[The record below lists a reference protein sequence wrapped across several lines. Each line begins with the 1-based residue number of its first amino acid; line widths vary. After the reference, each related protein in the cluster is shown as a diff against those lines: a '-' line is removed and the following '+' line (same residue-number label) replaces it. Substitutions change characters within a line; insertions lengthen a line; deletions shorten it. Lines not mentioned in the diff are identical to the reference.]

1 MKNKSLKKILI
12 VILLLVLVSL
22 ILLFIDKSSYK
33 DYTRN
38 YFYFDTYINVKV
50 NTVKS
55 EREMND
61 IFNDIDYLYDSYHK
75 LTDAFDSYD
84 GIVNV
89 YYLNNNLNNNENI
102 EIDTR
107 LANIIKLG
115 IDFYDT
121 TDGLF
126 NVAAGNLT
134 IKWKEFIDSCNT
146 LPSTEEL
153 NVNTN
158 INDIK
163 LDGNNYSKSND
174 VKLDLGGIA
183 KGYVTEL
190 VGRYLEENDI
200 HSYIINAGGNVMV
213 GKAYNKDT
221 FLVGITSPDNKDDM
235 FTKVKVNN
243 LSIVTSGSYQRY
255 CTLDGINYNH
265 IINPITKYPSNYM
278 KSVTVV
284 GKSSILADIY
294 STYLF
299 LLPVE
304 DGLKIVNNNPDIEAI
319 WYVDKDIESKLKQI
333 QELEE
338 TLKKAIKLKE
348 IVFQYYARLNSL
360 YHTEDFTEF
369 DKIWLAYD
377 FIKRHISFANEATR
391 YENGRQVLYNPNN
404 RYDFVSEPLGTYQ
417 HKKGVCEG
425 QARFM
430 QALLNNQYF
439 KSDTV
444 AINGVCPLGNHVWVG
459 SVVNNQLY
467 QTCLTM
473 AGPFKDLGIKGY
485 VPDVSEVY
493 PKIYGTSSLSNQE
506 LMQIQSHI
514 KRLRK

>member
-1 MKNKSLKKILI
+1 MNMKNKSLKKLLI

-33 DYTRN
+33 DYTRS

-50 NTVKS
+50 NTVKT
-55 EREMND
+55 EKKMND

-107 LANIIKLG
+107 LANIIKTG
-115 IDFYDT
+115 IDFYDI

-134 IKWKEFIDSCNT
+134 IKWKEFIDSCDK
-146 LPSTEEL
+146 LPNMEEL

-158 INDIK
+158 INDI
-163 LDGNNYSKSND
+163 
-174 VKLDLGGIA
+174 KLDLGGIA

-200 HSYIINAGGNVMV
+200 YSYIINAGGNVMV

-221 FLVGITSPDNKDDM
+221 FLVGITNPDNKDNM

-284 GKSSILADIY
+284 SKSSMIADIY

-304 DGLKIVNNNPDIEAI
+304 DGLKIVNNTPDIEAI
-319 WYVDKDIESKLKQI
+319 WYIDKDN
-333 QELEE
+333 
-338 TLKKAIKLKE
+338 
-348 IVFQYYARLNSL
+348 IVRSDNFN
-360 YHTEDFTEF
+360 
-369 DKIWLAYD
+369 
-377 FIKRHISFANEATR
+377 
-391 YENGRQVLYNPNN
+391 YE
-404 RYDFVSEPLGTYQ
+404 
-417 HKKGVCEG
+417 
-425 QARFM
+425 
-430 QALLNNQYF
+430 
-439 KSDTV
+439 
-444 AINGVCPLGNHVWVG
+444 
-459 SVVNNQLY
+459 
-467 QTCLTM
+467 
-473 AGPFKDLGIKGY
+473 
-485 VPDVSEVY
+485 
-493 PKIYGTSSLSNQE
+493 
-506 LMQIQSHI
+506 
-514 KRLRK
+514 

>member
-134 IKWKEFIDSCNT
+134 IKWKEFIGSCNT

-213 GKAYNKDT
+213 GKAY
-221 FLVGITSPDNKDDM
+221 NKDDM

-304 DGLKIVNNNPDIEAI
+304 DGLKIVNNNSDIEAI
-319 WYVDKDIESKLKQI
+319 WYVDKDN
-333 QELEE
+333 
-338 TLKKAIKLKE
+338 
-348 IVFQYYARLNSL
+348 IVRSDNFN
-360 YHTEDFTEF
+360 
-369 DKIWLAYD
+369 
-377 FIKRHISFANEATR
+377 
-391 YENGRQVLYNPNN
+391 YE
-404 RYDFVSEPLGTYQ
+404 
-417 HKKGVCEG
+417 
-425 QARFM
+425 
-430 QALLNNQYF
+430 
-439 KSDTV
+439 
-444 AINGVCPLGNHVWVG
+444 
-459 SVVNNQLY
+459 
-467 QTCLTM
+467 
-473 AGPFKDLGIKGY
+473 
-485 VPDVSEVY
+485 
-493 PKIYGTSSLSNQE
+493 
-506 LMQIQSHI
+506 
-514 KRLRK
+514 

>member
-1 MKNKSLKKILI
+1 MNMKNKSLKKLLI

-33 DYTRN
+33 DYTRS

-146 LPSTEEL
+146 LPSMEEL

-221 FLVGITSPDNKDDM
+221 FLVGITNPDNKDDM

-284 GKSSILADIY
+284 SKSSMMADIY

-304 DGLKIVNNNPDIEAI
+304 DGLKIVNNTPDIEAI
-319 WYVDKDIESKLKQI
+319 WYVDKDN
-333 QELEE
+333 
-338 TLKKAIKLKE
+338 
-348 IVFQYYARLNSL
+348 IVRSDNFN
-360 YHTEDFTEF
+360 
-369 DKIWLAYD
+369 
-377 FIKRHISFANEATR
+377 
-391 YENGRQVLYNPNN
+391 YE
-404 RYDFVSEPLGTYQ
+404 
-417 HKKGVCEG
+417 
-425 QARFM
+425 
-430 QALLNNQYF
+430 
-439 KSDTV
+439 
-444 AINGVCPLGNHVWVG
+444 
-459 SVVNNQLY
+459 
-467 QTCLTM
+467 
-473 AGPFKDLGIKGY
+473 
-485 VPDVSEVY
+485 
-493 PKIYGTSSLSNQE
+493 
-506 LMQIQSHI
+506 
-514 KRLRK
+514 

>member
-1 MKNKSLKKILI
+1 MNMKNKSLKKILI

-146 LPSTEEL
+146 LPSMEEL

-221 FLVGITSPDNKDDM
+221 FLVGITNPDNKDDM

-284 GKSSILADIY
+284 SKSSILADIY

-319 WYVDKDIESKLKQI
+319 WYVDKDN
-333 QELEE
+333 
-338 TLKKAIKLKE
+338 
-348 IVFQYYARLNSL
+348 IVRSDNFN
-360 YHTEDFTEF
+360 
-369 DKIWLAYD
+369 
-377 FIKRHISFANEATR
+377 
-391 YENGRQVLYNPNN
+391 YE
-404 RYDFVSEPLGTYQ
+404 
-417 HKKGVCEG
+417 
-425 QARFM
+425 
-430 QALLNNQYF
+430 
-439 KSDTV
+439 
-444 AINGVCPLGNHVWVG
+444 
-459 SVVNNQLY
+459 
-467 QTCLTM
+467 
-473 AGPFKDLGIKGY
+473 
-485 VPDVSEVY
+485 
-493 PKIYGTSSLSNQE
+493 
-506 LMQIQSHI
+506 
-514 KRLRK
+514 

>member
-1 MKNKSLKKILI
+1 MNMKNKSLKKLLI

-33 DYTRN
+33 DYTRS

-50 NTVKS
+50 NTVKT
-55 EREMND
+55 EKEMND

-89 YYLNNNLNNNENI
+89 YYLNNNLNNNESI

-107 LANIIKLG
+107 LDNIIKTG

-134 IKWKEFIDSCNT
+134 IKWKEFIDSCDK
-146 LPSTEEL
+146 LPNMEEL

-174 VKLDLGGIA
+174 IKLDLGGIA

-200 HSYIINAGGNVMV
+200 YSYIINAGGNVMV

-221 FLVGITSPDNKDDM
+221 FLVGITNPDNKDDM

-255 CTLDGINYNH
+255 CTLDGVNYNH

-278 KSVTVV
+278 KSVTVIS
-284 GKSSILADIY
+284 KSSMIADIY

-304 DGLKIVNNNPDIEAI
+304 DGLKIVNNTPDIEAI
-319 WYVDKDIESKLKQI
+319 WYIDKDN
-333 QELEE
+333 
-338 TLKKAIKLKE
+338 
-348 IVFQYYARLNSL
+348 IVRSDNFN
-360 YHTEDFTEF
+360 
-369 DKIWLAYD
+369 
-377 FIKRHISFANEATR
+377 
-391 YENGRQVLYNPNN
+391 YE
-404 RYDFVSEPLGTYQ
+404 
-417 HKKGVCEG
+417 
-425 QARFM
+425 
-430 QALLNNQYF
+430 
-439 KSDTV
+439 
-444 AINGVCPLGNHVWVG
+444 
-459 SVVNNQLY
+459 
-467 QTCLTM
+467 
-473 AGPFKDLGIKGY
+473 
-485 VPDVSEVY
+485 
-493 PKIYGTSSLSNQE
+493 
-506 LMQIQSHI
+506 
-514 KRLRK
+514 

>member
-1 MKNKSLKKILI
+1 MKNKSLKKLLI

-33 DYTRN
+33 DYTRS

-89 YYLNNNLNNNENI
+89 YYLNNNLNNNESI

-107 LANIIKLG
+107 LANIIKTG
-115 IDFYDT
+115 IDFYDI

-134 IKWKEFIDSCNT
+134 IKWKEFIDSCDK
-146 LPSTEEL
+146 LPHMEEL

-174 VKLDLGGIA
+174 IKLDLGGIA

-200 HSYIINAGGNVMV
+200 YSYIINAGGNVMV

-221 FLVGITSPDNKDDM
+221 FLVGITNPDNKDDM

-284 GKSSILADIY
+284 SKSSMMADIY

-304 DGLKIVNNNPDIEAI
+304 DGLKIVNNTPDIEAI
-319 WYVDKDIESKLKQI
+319 WYIDKDN
-333 QELEE
+333 
-338 TLKKAIKLKE
+338 
-348 IVFQYYARLNSL
+348 IVRSDNFN
-360 YHTEDFTEF
+360 
-369 DKIWLAYD
+369 
-377 FIKRHISFANEATR
+377 
-391 YENGRQVLYNPNN
+391 YE
-404 RYDFVSEPLGTYQ
+404 
-417 HKKGVCEG
+417 
-425 QARFM
+425 
-430 QALLNNQYF
+430 
-439 KSDTV
+439 
-444 AINGVCPLGNHVWVG
+444 
-459 SVVNNQLY
+459 
-467 QTCLTM
+467 
-473 AGPFKDLGIKGY
+473 
-485 VPDVSEVY
+485 
-493 PKIYGTSSLSNQE
+493 
-506 LMQIQSHI
+506 
-514 KRLRK
+514 

>member
-190 VGRYLEENDI
+190 VGRYLEKNDI

-213 GKAYNKDT
+213 GK
-221 FLVGITSPDNKDDM
+221 S
-235 FTKVKVNN
+235 
-243 LSIVTSGSYQRY
+243 
-255 CTLDGINYNH
+255 
-265 IINPITKYPSNYM
+265 
-278 KSVTVV
+278 
-284 GKSSILADIY
+284 
-294 STYLF
+294 
-299 LLPVE
+299 
-304 DGLKIVNNNPDIEAI
+304 
-319 WYVDKDIESKLKQI
+319 
-333 QELEE
+333 
-338 TLKKAIKLKE
+338 
-348 IVFQYYARLNSL
+348 
-360 YHTEDFTEF
+360 
-369 DKIWLAYD
+369 
-377 FIKRHISFANEATR
+377 
-391 YENGRQVLYNPNN
+391 
-404 RYDFVSEPLGTYQ
+404 
-417 HKKGVCEG
+417 
-425 QARFM
+425 
-430 QALLNNQYF
+430 
-439 KSDTV
+439 
-444 AINGVCPLGNHVWVG
+444 
-459 SVVNNQLY
+459 
-467 QTCLTM
+467 
-473 AGPFKDLGIKGY
+473 
-485 VPDVSEVY
+485 
-493 PKIYGTSSLSNQE
+493 
-506 LMQIQSHI
+506 
-514 KRLRK
+514 

>member
-1 MKNKSLKKILI
+1 MNMKNKSLKKILI

-38 YFYFDTYINVKV
+38 YFYFDTYSNVKV

-75 LTDAFDSYD
+75 LTNAFDSYD

-107 LANIIKLG
+107 LANIIKTG

-134 IKWKEFIDSCNT
+134 TRWKEFIDSCDN
-146 LPSTEEL
+146 LPSMEEL

-200 HSYIINAGGNVMV
+200 HSYVINAGGNVMV

-221 FLVGITSPDNKDDM
+221 FLVGITNPDNKDDM

-284 GKSSILADIY
+284 SKSSILADIY

-319 WYVDKDIESKLKQI
+319 WYVDKDN
-333 QELEE
+333 
-338 TLKKAIKLKE
+338 
-348 IVFQYYARLNSL
+348 IVRSDNFN
-360 YHTEDFTEF
+360 
-369 DKIWLAYD
+369 
-377 FIKRHISFANEATR
+377 
-391 YENGRQVLYNPNN
+391 YE
-404 RYDFVSEPLGTYQ
+404 
-417 HKKGVCEG
+417 
-425 QARFM
+425 
-430 QALLNNQYF
+430 
-439 KSDTV
+439 
-444 AINGVCPLGNHVWVG
+444 
-459 SVVNNQLY
+459 
-467 QTCLTM
+467 
-473 AGPFKDLGIKGY
+473 
-485 VPDVSEVY
+485 
-493 PKIYGTSSLSNQE
+493 
-506 LMQIQSHI
+506 
-514 KRLRK
+514 

>member
-200 HSYIINAGGNVMV
+200 HSYIINVGGNVMV

-221 FLVGITSPDNKDDM
+221 FLVGITNPDNKDDM

-278 KSVTVV
+278 KSVTVI
-284 GKSSILADIY
+284 GKSSMIADIY

-304 DGLKIVNNNPDIEAI
+304 DGLKIVNNTPDIEAI
-319 WYVDKDIESKLKQI
+319 WYIDKDN
-333 QELEE
+333 
-338 TLKKAIKLKE
+338 
-348 IVFQYYARLNSL
+348 IVRSDNFN
-360 YHTEDFTEF
+360 
-369 DKIWLAYD
+369 
-377 FIKRHISFANEATR
+377 
-391 YENGRQVLYNPNN
+391 YE
-404 RYDFVSEPLGTYQ
+404 
-417 HKKGVCEG
+417 
-425 QARFM
+425 
-430 QALLNNQYF
+430 
-439 KSDTV
+439 
-444 AINGVCPLGNHVWVG
+444 
-459 SVVNNQLY
+459 
-467 QTCLTM
+467 
-473 AGPFKDLGIKGY
+473 
-485 VPDVSEVY
+485 
-493 PKIYGTSSLSNQE
+493 
-506 LMQIQSHI
+506 
-514 KRLRK
+514 

>member
-213 GKAYNKDT
+213 GKAYNKD
-221 FLVGITSPDNKDDM
+221 DM

-319 WYVDKDIESKLKQI
+319 WYVDKDN
-333 QELEE
+333 
-338 TLKKAIKLKE
+338 
-348 IVFQYYARLNSL
+348 IVRSDNFN
-360 YHTEDFTEF
+360 
-369 DKIWLAYD
+369 
-377 FIKRHISFANEATR
+377 
-391 YENGRQVLYNPNN
+391 YE
-404 RYDFVSEPLGTYQ
+404 
-417 HKKGVCEG
+417 
-425 QARFM
+425 
-430 QALLNNQYF
+430 
-439 KSDTV
+439 
-444 AINGVCPLGNHVWVG
+444 
-459 SVVNNQLY
+459 
-467 QTCLTM
+467 
-473 AGPFKDLGIKGY
+473 
-485 VPDVSEVY
+485 
-493 PKIYGTSSLSNQE
+493 
-506 LMQIQSHI
+506 
-514 KRLRK
+514 

>member
-1 MKNKSLKKILI
+1 MNMKNKSLKKLLI

-33 DYTRN
+33 DYTRS

-50 NTVKS
+50 NTIKT
-55 EREMND
+55 EKEMND

-89 YYLNNNLNNNENI
+89 YYLNNNLNNNESI

-107 LANIIKLG
+107 LANIIKTG
-115 IDFYDT
+115 IDFYDI

-134 IKWKEFIDSCNT
+134 IKWKEFIDSCDK
-146 LPSTEEL
+146 LPNMEEL

-174 VKLDLGGIA
+174 IKLDLGGIA

-200 HSYIINAGGNVMV
+200 YSYIINTGGNVMV

-221 FLVGITSPDNKDDM
+221 FLVGITNPDNKDDM

-284 GKSSILADIY
+284 SKSSMIADIY

-304 DGLKIVNNNPDIEAI
+304 DGLKIVNNTPDIEAI
-319 WYVDKDIESKLKQI
+319 WYIDKDN
-333 QELEE
+333 
-338 TLKKAIKLKE
+338 
-348 IVFQYYARLNSL
+348 IVRSDNFN
-360 YHTEDFTEF
+360 
-369 DKIWLAYD
+369 
-377 FIKRHISFANEATR
+377 
-391 YENGRQVLYNPNN
+391 YE
-404 RYDFVSEPLGTYQ
+404 
-417 HKKGVCEG
+417 
-425 QARFM
+425 
-430 QALLNNQYF
+430 
-439 KSDTV
+439 
-444 AINGVCPLGNHVWVG
+444 
-459 SVVNNQLY
+459 
-467 QTCLTM
+467 
-473 AGPFKDLGIKGY
+473 
-485 VPDVSEVY
+485 
-493 PKIYGTSSLSNQE
+493 
-506 LMQIQSHI
+506 
-514 KRLRK
+514 

>member
-1 MKNKSLKKILI
+1 MNMKNKSLKKILI

-134 IKWKEFIDSCNT
+134 IKWKEFIGSCDN
-146 LPSTEEL
+146 LPSMEEL

-200 HSYIINAGGNVMV
+200 HSYIINA
-213 GKAYNKDT
+213 
-221 FLVGITSPDNKDDM
+221 DNKDDM

-319 WYVDKDIESKLKQI
+319 WYVDKDN
-333 QELEE
+333 
-338 TLKKAIKLKE
+338 
-348 IVFQYYARLNSL
+348 IVRSDNFN
-360 YHTEDFTEF
+360 
-369 DKIWLAYD
+369 
-377 FIKRHISFANEATR
+377 
-391 YENGRQVLYNPNN
+391 YE
-404 RYDFVSEPLGTYQ
+404 
-417 HKKGVCEG
+417 
-425 QARFM
+425 
-430 QALLNNQYF
+430 
-439 KSDTV
+439 
-444 AINGVCPLGNHVWVG
+444 
-459 SVVNNQLY
+459 
-467 QTCLTM
+467 
-473 AGPFKDLGIKGY
+473 
-485 VPDVSEVY
+485 
-493 PKIYGTSSLSNQE
+493 
-506 LMQIQSHI
+506 
-514 KRLRK
+514 

>member
-265 IINPITKYPSNYM
+265 IINLNDIFLKFNSFIFLKNWYL
-278 KSVTVV
+278 KL
-284 GKSSILADIY
+284 KSS
-294 STYLF
+294 
-299 LLPVE
+299 
-304 DGLKIVNNNPDIEAI
+304 
-319 WYVDKDIESKLKQI
+319 
-333 QELEE
+333 
-338 TLKKAIKLKE
+338 
-348 IVFQYYARLNSL
+348 
-360 YHTEDFTEF
+360 
-369 DKIWLAYD
+369 
-377 FIKRHISFANEATR
+377 
-391 YENGRQVLYNPNN
+391 
-404 RYDFVSEPLGTYQ
+404 
-417 HKKGVCEG
+417 C
-425 QARFM
+425 
-430 QALLNNQYF
+430 
-439 KSDTV
+439 
-444 AINGVCPLGNHVWVG
+444 
-459 SVVNNQLY
+459 
-467 QTCLTM
+467 
-473 AGPFKDLGIKGY
+473 
-485 VPDVSEVY
+485 DV
-493 PKIYGTSSLSNQE
+493 ITTSS
-506 LMQIQSHI
+506 
-514 KRLRK
+514 

>member
-1 MKNKSLKKILI
+1 MNMKNKSLKKLLI

-33 DYTRN
+33 DYTRS

-50 NTVKS
+50 NTVKT
-55 EREMND
+55 EKEMND

-107 LANIIKLG
+107 LANIIKTG
-115 IDFYDT
+115 IDFYDI

-134 IKWKEFIDSCNT
+134 IKWKEFIDSCDK
-146 LPSTEEL
+146 LPNMEEL

-174 VKLDLGGIA
+174 IKLDLGGIA

-200 HSYIINAGGNVMV
+200 YSYIINAGGNVMV

-221 FLVGITSPDNKDDM
+221 FLVGITNPDNKDDM

-284 GKSSILADIY
+284 SKSSMMADIY

-304 DGLKIVNNNPDIEAI
+304 DGLKIVNNTPDIEAI
-319 WYVDKDIESKLKQI
+319 WYIDKDN
-333 QELEE
+333 
-338 TLKKAIKLKE
+338 
-348 IVFQYYARLNSL
+348 IVRSD
-360 YHTEDFTEF
+360 DF
-369 DKIWLAYD
+369 
-377 FIKRHISFANEATR
+377 N
-391 YENGRQVLYNPNN
+391 YE
-404 RYDFVSEPLGTYQ
+404 
-417 HKKGVCEG
+417 
-425 QARFM
+425 
-430 QALLNNQYF
+430 
-439 KSDTV
+439 
-444 AINGVCPLGNHVWVG
+444 
-459 SVVNNQLY
+459 
-467 QTCLTM
+467 
-473 AGPFKDLGIKGY
+473 
-485 VPDVSEVY
+485 
-493 PKIYGTSSLSNQE
+493 
-506 LMQIQSHI
+506 
-514 KRLRK
+514 

>member
-1 MKNKSLKKILI
+1 MNMKNKSLKKLLI

-33 DYTRN
+33 DYTRS

-50 NTVKS
+50 NTVKT
-55 EREMND
+55 EKKMND

-107 LANIIKLG
+107 LANIIKTG
-115 IDFYDT
+115 IDFYDI

-134 IKWKEFIDSCNT
+134 IKWKEFIDSCDK
-146 LPSTEEL
+146 LPNMEEL

-174 VKLDLGGIA
+174 IKLDLGGIA

-200 HSYIINAGGNVMV
+200 YSYIINAGGNVMV

-221 FLVGITSPDNKDDM
+221 FLVGITNPDNKDNM

-284 GKSSILADIY
+284 SKSSMIADIY

-304 DGLKIVNNNPDIEAI
+304 DGLKIVNNTPDIEAI
-319 WYVDKDIESKLKQI
+319 WYIDKDN
-333 QELEE
+333 
-338 TLKKAIKLKE
+338 
-348 IVFQYYARLNSL
+348 IVRSDNFN
-360 YHTEDFTEF
+360 
-369 DKIWLAYD
+369 
-377 FIKRHISFANEATR
+377 
-391 YENGRQVLYNPNN
+391 YE
-404 RYDFVSEPLGTYQ
+404 
-417 HKKGVCEG
+417 
-425 QARFM
+425 
-430 QALLNNQYF
+430 
-439 KSDTV
+439 
-444 AINGVCPLGNHVWVG
+444 
-459 SVVNNQLY
+459 
-467 QTCLTM
+467 
-473 AGPFKDLGIKGY
+473 
-485 VPDVSEVY
+485 
-493 PKIYGTSSLSNQE
+493 
-506 LMQIQSHI
+506 
-514 KRLRK
+514 

>member
-1 MKNKSLKKILI
+1 MNMKNKSLKKLLI

-33 DYTRN
+33 DYTRS

-50 NTVKS
+50 NTVKT
-55 EREMND
+55 EKEMND

-89 YYLNNNLNNNENI
+89 YYLNNNLNNNESI

-107 LANIIKLG
+107 LANIIKTG

-134 IKWKEFIDSCNT
+134 IKWKEFIDSCDK
-146 LPSTEEL
+146 LPNMEEL

-174 VKLDLGGIA
+174 IKLDLGGIA

-200 HSYIINAGGNVMV
+200 YSYIINAGGNVMV

-221 FLVGITSPDNKDDM
+221 FLVGITNPDNKDDM

-255 CTLDGINYNH
+255 CTLDGVNYNH

-278 KSVTVV
+278 KSVTVIS
-284 GKSSILADIY
+284 KSSMIADIY

-304 DGLKIVNNNPDIEAI
+304 DGLKIVNNTPDIEAI
-319 WYVDKDIESKLKQI
+319 WYIDKDN
-333 QELEE
+333 
-338 TLKKAIKLKE
+338 
-348 IVFQYYARLNSL
+348 IVRSDNFN
-360 YHTEDFTEF
+360 
-369 DKIWLAYD
+369 
-377 FIKRHISFANEATR
+377 
-391 YENGRQVLYNPNN
+391 YE
-404 RYDFVSEPLGTYQ
+404 
-417 HKKGVCEG
+417 
-425 QARFM
+425 
-430 QALLNNQYF
+430 
-439 KSDTV
+439 
-444 AINGVCPLGNHVWVG
+444 
-459 SVVNNQLY
+459 
-467 QTCLTM
+467 
-473 AGPFKDLGIKGY
+473 
-485 VPDVSEVY
+485 
-493 PKIYGTSSLSNQE
+493 
-506 LMQIQSHI
+506 
-514 KRLRK
+514 

>member
-1 MKNKSLKKILI
+1 MNMKNKSLKKLLI

-33 DYTRN
+33 DYTRS

-50 NTVKS
+50 NTIKT
-55 EREMND
+55 EKEMND

-107 LANIIKLG
+107 LANIIKTG
-115 IDFYDT
+115 IDFYDI

-134 IKWKEFIDSCNT
+134 IKWKEFIDSCDK
-146 LPSTEEL
+146 LPNMEEL

-174 VKLDLGGIA
+174 IKLDLGGIA

-200 HSYIINAGGNVMV
+200 YSYIINAGGNVMV

-221 FLVGITSPDNKDDM
+221 FLVGITNPDNKDDM

-284 GKSSILADIY
+284 SKSSMMADIY

-304 DGLKIVNNNPDIEAI
+304 DGLKIVNNTPDIEAI
-319 WYVDKDIESKLKQI
+319 WYIDKDN
-333 QELEE
+333 
-338 TLKKAIKLKE
+338 
-348 IVFQYYARLNSL
+348 IVRSDNFN
-360 YHTEDFTEF
+360 
-369 DKIWLAYD
+369 
-377 FIKRHISFANEATR
+377 
-391 YENGRQVLYNPNN
+391 YE
-404 RYDFVSEPLGTYQ
+404 
-417 HKKGVCEG
+417 
-425 QARFM
+425 
-430 QALLNNQYF
+430 
-439 KSDTV
+439 
-444 AINGVCPLGNHVWVG
+444 
-459 SVVNNQLY
+459 
-467 QTCLTM
+467 
-473 AGPFKDLGIKGY
+473 
-485 VPDVSEVY
+485 
-493 PKIYGTSSLSNQE
+493 
-506 LMQIQSHI
+506 
-514 KRLRK
+514 

>member
-1 MKNKSLKKILI
+1 MNMKNKSLKRLLI

-33 DYTRN
+33 DYTRS

-89 YYLNNNLNNNENI
+89 YYLNNNLNNNESI

-107 LANIIKLG
+107 LANIIKTG
-115 IDFYDT
+115 IDFYDI

-134 IKWKEFIDSCNT
+134 IKWKEFIDSCDK
-146 LPSTEEL
+146 LPNMEEL

-174 VKLDLGGIA
+174 IKLDLGGIA

-200 HSYIINAGGNVMV
+200 YSYIINAGGNVMV

-221 FLVGITSPDNKDDM
+221 FLVGITNPDNKDDM

-284 GKSSILADIY
+284 SKSSMMADIY

-304 DGLKIVNNNPDIEAI
+304 DGLKIVNNTPDIEAI
-319 WYVDKDIESKLKQI
+319 WYIDKDN
-333 QELEE
+333 
-338 TLKKAIKLKE
+338 
-348 IVFQYYARLNSL
+348 IVRSD
-360 YHTEDFTEF
+360 DF
-369 DKIWLAYD
+369 
-377 FIKRHISFANEATR
+377 N
-391 YENGRQVLYNPNN
+391 YE
-404 RYDFVSEPLGTYQ
+404 
-417 HKKGVCEG
+417 
-425 QARFM
+425 
-430 QALLNNQYF
+430 
-439 KSDTV
+439 
-444 AINGVCPLGNHVWVG
+444 
-459 SVVNNQLY
+459 
-467 QTCLTM
+467 
-473 AGPFKDLGIKGY
+473 
-485 VPDVSEVY
+485 
-493 PKIYGTSSLSNQE
+493 
-506 LMQIQSHI
+506 
-514 KRLRK
+514 

>member
-1 MKNKSLKKILI
+1 MIYFLLRIWYNYIVMNMKNKSLKKILI
-12 VILLLVLVSL
+12 IILLLILVSL

-33 DYTRN
+33 DYTKS

-55 EREMND
+55 KKEMND

-75 LTDAFDSYD
+75 LTNAFDSYD

-89 YYLNNNLNNNENI
+89 YYLNNNLNNNESI
-102 EIDTR
+102 EIDNR
-107 LANIIKLG
+107 LANIIKTG
-115 IDFYDT
+115 IDYYAT

-126 NVAAGNLT
+126 NIAAGNLT
-134 IKWKEFIDSCNT
+134 IKWKEFIDSCDN
-146 LPSTEEL
+146 LPSMEEL

-190 VGRYLEENDI
+190 VGKYLEENNI

-221 FLVGITSPDNKDDM
+221 FLVGITNPDNKDDM

-284 GKSSILADIY
+284 SKSSMIADIY

-304 DGLKIVNNNPDIEAI
+304 DGLKIVNNTPDIEAI
-319 WYVDKDIESKLKQI
+319 WYIDKDN
-333 QELEE
+333 
-338 TLKKAIKLKE
+338 
-348 IVFQYYARLNSL
+348 IVRSDNFN
-360 YHTEDFTEF
+360 
-369 DKIWLAYD
+369 
-377 FIKRHISFANEATR
+377 
-391 YENGRQVLYNPNN
+391 YE
-404 RYDFVSEPLGTYQ
+404 
-417 HKKGVCEG
+417 
-425 QARFM
+425 
-430 QALLNNQYF
+430 
-439 KSDTV
+439 
-444 AINGVCPLGNHVWVG
+444 
-459 SVVNNQLY
+459 
-467 QTCLTM
+467 
-473 AGPFKDLGIKGY
+473 
-485 VPDVSEVY
+485 
-493 PKIYGTSSLSNQE
+493 
-506 LMQIQSHI
+506 
-514 KRLRK
+514 

>member
-1 MKNKSLKKILI
+1 MKNKSLKKLLI

-33 DYTRN
+33 DYTRS

-50 NTVKS
+50 NTVKT
-55 EREMND
+55 EKEMND

-89 YYLNNNLNNNENI
+89 YYLNNNLNNNESI

-107 LANIIKLG
+107 LANIIKTG

-134 IKWKEFIDSCNT
+134 IKWKEFIDSCDK
-146 LPSTEEL
+146 LPNMEEL

-174 VKLDLGGIA
+174 IKLDLGGIA

-200 HSYIINAGGNVMV
+200 YSYIINAGGNVMV

-221 FLVGITSPDNKDDM
+221 FLVGITNPDNKDDM

-255 CTLDGINYNH
+255 CTLDGVNYNH

-278 KSVTVV
+278 KSVTVIS
-284 GKSSILADIY
+284 KSSMIADIY

-304 DGLKIVNNNPDIEAI
+304 DGLKIVNNTPDIEAI
-319 WYVDKDIESKLKQI
+319 WYIDKDN
-333 QELEE
+333 
-338 TLKKAIKLKE
+338 
-348 IVFQYYARLNSL
+348 IVRSDNFN
-360 YHTEDFTEF
+360 
-369 DKIWLAYD
+369 
-377 FIKRHISFANEATR
+377 
-391 YENGRQVLYNPNN
+391 YE
-404 RYDFVSEPLGTYQ
+404 
-417 HKKGVCEG
+417 
-425 QARFM
+425 
-430 QALLNNQYF
+430 
-439 KSDTV
+439 
-444 AINGVCPLGNHVWVG
+444 
-459 SVVNNQLY
+459 
-467 QTCLTM
+467 
-473 AGPFKDLGIKGY
+473 
-485 VPDVSEVY
+485 
-493 PKIYGTSSLSNQE
+493 
-506 LMQIQSHI
+506 
-514 KRLRK
+514 

>member
-1 MKNKSLKKILI
+1 MNMKNKSLKKLLI

-33 DYTRN
+33 DYTRS

-89 YYLNNNLNNNENI
+89 YYLNNNLNNNESI

-107 LANIIKLG
+107 LANIIKTG
-115 IDFYDT
+115 IDFYDI

-134 IKWKEFIDSCNT
+134 IKWKEFIDSCDK
-146 LPSTEEL
+146 LPNLEEL

-174 VKLDLGGIA
+174 IKLDLGGIA

-200 HSYIINAGGNVMV
+200 YSYIINAGGNVMA

-221 FLVGITSPDNKDDM
+221 FLVGITNPDNKDDM

-284 GKSSILADIY
+284 SKSSMIADIY

-304 DGLKIVNNNPDIEAI
+304 DGLKIVNNTPGIEAI
-319 WYVDKDIESKLKQI
+319 WYIDKDN
-333 QELEE
+333 
-338 TLKKAIKLKE
+338 
-348 IVFQYYARLNSL
+348 IVRSDNFN
-360 YHTEDFTEF
+360 
-369 DKIWLAYD
+369 
-377 FIKRHISFANEATR
+377 
-391 YENGRQVLYNPNN
+391 YE
-404 RYDFVSEPLGTYQ
+404 
-417 HKKGVCEG
+417 
-425 QARFM
+425 
-430 QALLNNQYF
+430 
-439 KSDTV
+439 
-444 AINGVCPLGNHVWVG
+444 
-459 SVVNNQLY
+459 
-467 QTCLTM
+467 
-473 AGPFKDLGIKGY
+473 
-485 VPDVSEVY
+485 
-493 PKIYGTSSLSNQE
+493 
-506 LMQIQSHI
+506 
-514 KRLRK
+514 

>member
-1 MKNKSLKKILI
+1 MNMKNKSLKKLLI

-33 DYTRN
+33 DYTRS

-50 NTVKS
+50 NTVKT
-55 EREMND
+55 EKEMND

-107 LANIIKLG
+107 LANIIKTG
-115 IDFYDT
+115 IDFYDI

-134 IKWKEFIDSCNT
+134 IKWKEFIDSCDK
-146 LPSTEEL
+146 LPNMEEL

-174 VKLDLGGIA
+174 IKLDLGGIA

-200 HSYIINAGGNVMV
+200 YSYIINAGGNVMV

-221 FLVGITSPDNKDDM
+221 FLVGITNPDNKDDM

-284 GKSSILADIY
+284 SKSSMMADIY

-304 DGLKIVNNNPDIEAI
+304 DGLKIVNNTPDIEAI
-319 WYVDKDIESKLKQI
+319 WYIDKDN
-333 QELEE
+333 
-338 TLKKAIKLKE
+338 
-348 IVFQYYARLNSL
+348 IVRSDNFN
-360 YHTEDFTEF
+360 
-369 DKIWLAYD
+369 
-377 FIKRHISFANEATR
+377 
-391 YENGRQVLYNPNN
+391 YE
-404 RYDFVSEPLGTYQ
+404 
-417 HKKGVCEG
+417 
-425 QARFM
+425 
-430 QALLNNQYF
+430 
-439 KSDTV
+439 
-444 AINGVCPLGNHVWVG
+444 
-459 SVVNNQLY
+459 
-467 QTCLTM
+467 
-473 AGPFKDLGIKGY
+473 
-485 VPDVSEVY
+485 
-493 PKIYGTSSLSNQE
+493 
-506 LMQIQSHI
+506 
-514 KRLRK
+514 

>member
-146 LPSTEEL
+146 LPSMEEL

-221 FLVGITSPDNKDDM
+221 FLVGITCPDNKDDM

-319 WYVDKDIESKLKQI
+319 WYVDKDN
-333 QELEE
+333 
-338 TLKKAIKLKE
+338 
-348 IVFQYYARLNSL
+348 IVRSDNFN
-360 YHTEDFTEF
+360 
-369 DKIWLAYD
+369 
-377 FIKRHISFANEATR
+377 
-391 YENGRQVLYNPNN
+391 YE
-404 RYDFVSEPLGTYQ
+404 
-417 HKKGVCEG
+417 
-425 QARFM
+425 
-430 QALLNNQYF
+430 
-439 KSDTV
+439 
-444 AINGVCPLGNHVWVG
+444 
-459 SVVNNQLY
+459 
-467 QTCLTM
+467 
-473 AGPFKDLGIKGY
+473 
-485 VPDVSEVY
+485 
-493 PKIYGTSSLSNQE
+493 
-506 LMQIQSHI
+506 
-514 KRLRK
+514 

>member
-12 VILLLVLVSL
+12 IILLLVLVSL
-22 ILLFIDKSSYK
+22 ILLFLDKSSYK
-33 DYTRN
+33 EYTRS

-55 EREMND
+55 KKEMND

-75 LTDAFDSYD
+75 LTDAFDGYD

-89 YYLNNNLNNNENI
+89 YYLNNNLNNNESI

-107 LANIIKLG
+107 LANIIKTG

-134 IKWKEFIDSCNT
+134 IRWKEFIDSCDK
-146 LPSTEEL
+146 LPSMEEL

-190 VGRYLEENDI
+190 VGKYLEENDI

-221 FLVGITSPDNKDDM
+221 FLVGITNPDSKDDM

-243 LSIVTSGSYQRY
+243 LSVVTSGSYQRY
-255 CTLDGINYNH
+255 CTLDDTNYNH

-278 KSVTVV
+278 KSVTVIS
-284 GKSSILADIY
+284 KSSMIADIY

-299 LLPVE
+299 LLPIE

-319 WYVDKDIESKLKQI
+319 WYIDKDN
-333 QELEE
+333 
-338 TLKKAIKLKE
+338 
-348 IVFQYYARLNSL
+348 IVRSDNFN
-360 YHTEDFTEF
+360 
-369 DKIWLAYD
+369 
-377 FIKRHISFANEATR
+377 
-391 YENGRQVLYNPNN
+391 YE
-404 RYDFVSEPLGTYQ
+404 
-417 HKKGVCEG
+417 
-425 QARFM
+425 
-430 QALLNNQYF
+430 
-439 KSDTV
+439 
-444 AINGVCPLGNHVWVG
+444 
-459 SVVNNQLY
+459 
-467 QTCLTM
+467 
-473 AGPFKDLGIKGY
+473 
-485 VPDVSEVY
+485 
-493 PKIYGTSSLSNQE
+493 
-506 LMQIQSHI
+506 
-514 KRLRK
+514 

>member
-1 MKNKSLKKILI
+1 MNMKNKSLKKLLI

-33 DYTRN
+33 DYTRS

-50 NTVKS
+50 NTVKT
-55 EREMND
+55 EKEMND

-89 YYLNNNLNNNENI
+89 YYLNNNLNNNESI

-107 LANIIKLG
+107 LANIIKTG
-115 IDFYDT
+115 IDFYDI

-134 IKWKEFIDSCNT
+134 IKWKEFIDSCDK
-146 LPSTEEL
+146 LPNIEEL

-174 VKLDLGGIA
+174 IKLDLGGIA

-221 FLVGITSPDNKDDM
+221 FLVGITNPDNKDDM

-284 GKSSILADIY
+284 SKSSMMADIY

-319 WYVDKDIESKLKQI
+319 WYIDKDN
-333 QELEE
+333 
-338 TLKKAIKLKE
+338 
-348 IVFQYYARLNSL
+348 IVRSDNFN
-360 YHTEDFTEF
+360 
-369 DKIWLAYD
+369 
-377 FIKRHISFANEATR
+377 
-391 YENGRQVLYNPNN
+391 YE
-404 RYDFVSEPLGTYQ
+404 
-417 HKKGVCEG
+417 
-425 QARFM
+425 
-430 QALLNNQYF
+430 
-439 KSDTV
+439 
-444 AINGVCPLGNHVWVG
+444 
-459 SVVNNQLY
+459 
-467 QTCLTM
+467 
-473 AGPFKDLGIKGY
+473 
-485 VPDVSEVY
+485 
-493 PKIYGTSSLSNQE
+493 
-506 LMQIQSHI
+506 
-514 KRLRK
+514 

>member
-1 MKNKSLKKILI
+1 MKNKSLKKLLI

-33 DYTRN
+33 DYTRS

-50 NTVKS
+50 NTIKT
-55 EREMND
+55 EKEMND

-89 YYLNNNLNNNENI
+89 YYLNNNLNNNESI

-107 LANIIKLG
+107 LANIIKTG

-134 IKWKEFIDSCNT
+134 IKWKEFIDSCDK
-146 LPSTEEL
+146 LPNMEEL

-174 VKLDLGGIA
+174 IKLDLGGIA

-221 FLVGITSPDNKDDM
+221 FLVGITNPDNKDDM

-278 KSVTVV
+278 KSVTVIS
-284 GKSSILADIY
+284 KSSMIADIY

-304 DGLKIVNNNPDIEAI
+304 DGLKIVNNTPGIEAI
-319 WYVDKDIESKLKQI
+319 WYIDKDN
-333 QELEE
+333 
-338 TLKKAIKLKE
+338 
-348 IVFQYYARLNSL
+348 IVRSDNFN
-360 YHTEDFTEF
+360 
-369 DKIWLAYD
+369 
-377 FIKRHISFANEATR
+377 
-391 YENGRQVLYNPNN
+391 YE
-404 RYDFVSEPLGTYQ
+404 
-417 HKKGVCEG
+417 
-425 QARFM
+425 
-430 QALLNNQYF
+430 
-439 KSDTV
+439 
-444 AINGVCPLGNHVWVG
+444 
-459 SVVNNQLY
+459 
-467 QTCLTM
+467 
-473 AGPFKDLGIKGY
+473 
-485 VPDVSEVY
+485 
-493 PKIYGTSSLSNQE
+493 
-506 LMQIQSHI
+506 
-514 KRLRK
+514 